1 LERTIT
7 NGYLGYKKPAVG
19 AAPVK
24 SDHIV
29 SDAFI
34 RDNLVISLKARA
46 IALAICLYFFIEN
59 GTLGLVPE
67 KWYIIYRNVRLSDLI
82 LFGLIAYSI
91 FNLREYYYLVKS
103 KSFFITKVLLFYLV
117 FEFGISAIKYQ
128 FNIPEYTFRL
138 KGLWSSFLVLPYM
151 LLYKRGGIGFLIK
164 LIFPVAI
171 ISNILYIL
179 TALTGIAFL
188 PDVSVITQTL
198 PGDITVYRVY
208 GGTFFGEFFF
218 MGFLYMWITRKFR
231 WWQLFL
237 VILFVMPHVLAFG
250 RGAWAFFVFCI
261 LAFIIINSL
270 RKKAFRVLI
279 RQALVFALLGIT
291 FSICFIKL
299 IPESDYYVDAIAARL
314 TQGQDDV
321 KYNEGT
327 YGARVLFQNGALIKL
342 WMNNNWLVGVG
353 MHPMWVVRAESYE
366 EQVYYNA
373 FCDVS
378 WPAILAAYGLIGFV
392 LSIIF
397 QIYYMITTWK
407 IIKRTK
413 EVNLQTYFLTYVFA
427 KMIFDTFIN
436 YTYTFIS
443 VGLWGLFPVMN
454 FFVAVIVYN
463 YEKQKANER
472 LEQEQIPLAAKS

>member
-1 LERTIT
+1 MERTIT
-7 NGYLGYKKPAVG
+7 HGYLGYKKPAVG
-19 AAPVK
+19 AAPRK
-24 SDHIV
+24 TDHII

-34 RDNLVISLKARA
+34 RDNLVISLRARA
-46 IALAICLYFFIEN
+46 VAVAIFLYFFIEN
-59 GTLGLVPE
+59 GTLGLLPE

-82 LFGLIAYSI
+82 LVGLIAYSV
-91 FNLREYYYLVKS
+91 FHLREYYYLVKS
-103 KSFFITKVLLFYLV
+103 KSFLITKILLFYLL

-128 FNIPEYTFRL
+128 FNIPEYAFRL

-151 LLYKRGGIGFLIK
+151 LLFKRGGMGFLIK

-171 ISNILYIL
+171 ISNVLYIL

-250 RGAWAFFVFCI
+250 REAWAFFIFCV
-261 LAFIIINSL
+261 LCFIVVNSL
-270 RKKAFRVLI
+270 RKKAFKVLI
-279 RQALVFALLGIT
+279 RQGLVFALIGVT
-291 FSICFIKL
+291 FAICFIKL
-299 IPESDYYVDAIAARL
+299 IPESDYYVDAIAARI

-321 KYNEGT
+321 KYSEGT

-342 WMNNNWLVGVG
+342 WMNSNWLVGVG

-392 LSIIF
+392 LSLIF
-397 QIYYMITTWK
+397 QIYYLITVWK

-413 EVNLQTYFLTYVFA
+413 ETNLQTYFLTYVFG

-443 VGLWGLFPVMN
+443 IGLWGLFPVMN

-463 YEKQKANER
+463 YEKQKAIER
-472 LEQEQIPLAAKS
+472 SEQEPVPLAIKS